1 MRDYPKK
8 IKRLLREAVT
18 EAYEREL
25 HRALMKL
32 DASFEE
38 WRRGEIG
45 SGELSYRVHQYDR
58 GPSRELYQK
67 YNQGWDDMNVAYAIV
82 VGILTEDEVPEEVL
96 ATIEGSLEMFRG
108 MQARGELRE
117 DW

>member
-1 MRDYPKK
+1 MRNYPKR
-8 IKRLLREAVT
+8 IKRLLREYVM
-18 EAYEREL
+18 EAYERQL
-25 HRALMKL
+25 HRALTKL

-38 WRRGEIG
+38 WRRGEIS

-58 GPSRELYQK
+58 GPSRELYRT
-67 YNQGWDDMNVAYAIV
+67 YNQGWDDANVAYAIV
-82 VGILTEDEVPEEVL
+82 VGILAEEEVPEEL
-96 ATIEGSLEMFRG
+96 RAAIEGPIEMFRG